1 MAKKVFGYIRR
12 SLEKENLSLQAQEK
26 SIRAF
31 AESQSW
37 NLLNIYC
44 DPGDS
49 GKTLNRPG
57 FQKMMSDISNRSEK
71 IDLILVMKLDRVSR
85 HLKDILVLIE
95 DDLQPKSIGLKSV
108 TETFDS
114 STAEGRLMISMLGSF
129 AEFERNRI
137 SERMMD
143 GKLQLAENGGW
154 NGGLIPFG
162 YHKCPATHQVV
173 PHPADSETVRSIFNL
188 FVDRG
193 LSSIKLRD
201 LTSCP
206 LHRDSIYDLLSNPF
220 YVGLVEYAGQLNRGI
235 HEPVISL
242 RLFNKAQEMKLQK
255 ARTRSASFFKIHG
268 TSKIPLILS
277 ESGRAD

>member
-1 MAKKVFGYIRR
+1 MAKNVFGYIRR

-37 NLLNIYC
+37 NLLSIYC

-57 FQKMMSDISNRSEK
+57 FQQMMSDISNQSEK

-143 GKLQLAENGGW
+143 GKMQLAENGGW

-162 YHKCPATHQVV
+162 YHKCLATFQVA
-173 PHPADSETVRSIFNL
+173 PHPTESEVVKAIFNL

-193 LSSIKLRD
+193 LSSIKLKEIVAN
-201 LTSCP
+201 CP

-220 YVGLVEYAGQLNRGI
+220 YAGLVEYAGQLSRGI
-235 HEPVISL
+235 HEPIISV
-242 RLFNKAQEMKLQK
+242 RLFNKAQEMKLLK

-277 ESGRAD
+277 ES

>member
-1 MAKKVFGYIRR
+1 MAKTVLGYIRR
-12 SLEKENLSLQAQEK
+12 SLENENLSLQTQER
-26 SIRAF
+26 SIRAY

-37 NLLNIYC
+37 NIHNIYC
-44 DPGDS
+44 DSGDS
-49 GKTLNRPG
+49 GKTLNRPA
-57 FQKMMSDISNRSEK
+57 FQKMMTDLAYSENK
-71 IDLILVMKLDRVSR
+71 VDLILVMKLDRVSR

-95 DDLQPKSIGLKSV
+95 DELQTRSVGLKSV

-154 NGGLIPFG
+154 NGGLIPYG
-162 YHKCPATHQVV
+162 YHKCPSTHQVV
-173 PHPADSETVRSIFNL
+173 PHFADSETVRRLFGL

-201 LTSCP
+201 LTNCP

-220 YVGLVEYAGQLNRGI
+220 YAGLVEYAGQLNRGV
-235 HEPVISL
+235 HEPIISV

-255 ARTRSASFFKIHG
+255 ARTRSTSFFKIHG
-268 TSKIPLILS
+268 TTKIPLILS
-277 ESGRAD
+277 ES

>member
-1 MAKKVFGYIRR
+1 MGKYVFGYIRR

-31 AESQSW
+31 ADSQSW
-37 NLLNIYC
+37 NLLKIYC
-44 DPGDS
+44 DSGDS
-49 GKTLNRPG
+49 GKTLNRPE
-57 FQKMMSDISNRSEK
+57 FQQMMGDISIQPEK
-71 IDLILVMKLDRVSR
+71 VDLILVMKLDRVSR

-95 DDLQPKSIGLKSV
+95 DELQPRNIGLKSV

-162 YHKCPATHQVV
+162 YFKCPATFQVT
-173 PHPADSETVRSIFNL
+173 PHPTESEIVKAIFSL

-193 LSSIKLRD
+193 LSSIKLKEIVAD
-201 LTSCP
+201 CP

-235 HEPVISL
+235 HEPIISV

-268 TSKIPLILS
+268 TSKIPLTLS
-277 ESGRAD
+277 ES